1 MTEKE
6 LIKQR
11 VRRKLSGNAN
21 THKYEKT
28 INGFLMRC
36 YRNMKSRVTGI
47 QKLKSH
53 LYKNLSILN
62 KEQFYDW
69 SKNDVCFN
77 RLYSNW
83 KLENYNQ
90 KMCPSID
97 RINTLIGY
105 ELNNIR
111 WITHSENSRLGAI
124 SNSRLKKRSQ

>member
-69 SKNDVCFN
+69 SKNDTCFN
-77 RLYSNW
+77 KLYLNW
-83 KLENYNQ
+83 KLENYNK

-97 RINTLIGY
+97 RINTSIGY
-105 ELNNIR
+105 ELNNMR

-124 SNSRLKKRSQ
+124 SNNRSKKRSQ